1 MKKMLIVEDDPTIN
15 TLLREIFEQQSFL
28 ITSAFSGT
36 EALLLIKQQSFDI
49 VLLDLMLP
57 GMTGENFLEE
67 FRDIQQTPVI
77 VVSAKSEVT
86 DKVSVLQLGAD
97 DFITKPFAKEE
108 LIARVE
114 VQLRKKQV
122 EYVEA
127 ALSWRDLSIDL
138 KKHMLFIQQQPLQ
151 VTNAEFD
158 ILRLFLEAPE
168 QVFSKK
174 QIYEKIW
181 NDTYYGDDNTVG
193 VHISNLRKKLANY
206 TTDEYIKTVWGI
218 GFMLV

>member
-36 EALLLIKQQSFDI
+36 EALLLIKQQRFDI

-57 GMTGENFLEE
+57 GMTGEVFLKE
-67 FRDIQQTPVI
+67 FRDVQQTPVI
-77 VVSAKSEVT
+77 IVSAKSEVM
-86 DKVSVLQLGAD
+86 DKVSVLRLGAD

-122 EYVEA
+122 EQVEA
-127 ALSWRDLSIDL
+127 TLSWRDLSIDI

>member
-15 TLLREIFEQQSFL
+15 TLLKEIFEQQSFL

-36 EALLLIKQQSFDI
+36 EALLLIKQQRFDI

-57 GMTGENFLEE
+57 GMTGEVFLKE
-67 FRDIQQTPVI
+67 FRDVQQTPVI
-77 VVSAKSEVT
+77 IVSAKSEVM
-86 DKVSVLQLGAD
+86 DKVSVLRLGAD

-122 EYVEA
+122 EQVEA
-127 ALSWRDLSIDL
+127 TLSWRDLSIDI

>member
-1 MKKMLIVEDDPTIN
+1 MKKILIVEDDSTIN

-28 ITSAFSGT
+28 VTSAFSGT
-36 EALLLIKQQSFDI
+36 EALLLIRQQTFDI

-57 GMTGENFLEE
+57 GMTGEAFLEE
-67 FRDIQQTPVI
+67 VQDIQQTPVI
-77 VVSAKSEVT
+77 VVSAKSEVM
-86 DKVSVLQLGAD
+86 DKVSALRIGAD

-108 LIARVE
+108 LLARVE
-114 VQLRKKQV
+114 VQLRKKQGQPLG
-122 EYVEA
+122 A
-127 ALSWRDLSIDL
+127 IISWRDLSIDI
-138 KKHMLFIQQQPLQ
+138 KKHMLFIQKEPVQ

-158 ILRLFLEAPE
+158 ILRLLLEAPE